1 MEPRYLT
8 VTALNR
14 YVKARL
20 DNDPH
25 LHHLLVL
32 GELSNVKYHYSGHCY
47 FTLKDEKSKINA
59 VMFSSQLKKVPFS
72 LEDGMKVIV
81 SCRLSAY
88 EPQGTYQLYVE
99 NLQVDGLGN
108 LYLAYEKRRLA
119 LEKEGLFLASHK
131 KAIPTYASKIGV
143 ITAMSGA
150 AIHDIV
156 QTIRGNCPS
165 AKIYFY
171 PSLVQGSQAPGN
183 LIARLKQADKDKL
196 DIIIIGRGGGSLED
210 LWAFNDEALART
222 IYAMHTPI
230 ISGVGHESDVTIC
243 DFVADARAATPTAAA
258 RLATFNQADLS
269 QWLDK
274 TNQALVTLMQHRL
287 TKEKEKIRFYASR
300 PIYQQPK
307 TLYASALMKLTQIN
321 EQLFTL
327 MKRRLQEDKHQL
339 YLQSLQLEDKMAGLV
354 RTETQR
360 LDHLSYLQSS
370 LMINKL
376 KTEKQLLLTKVKQL
390 NAFNPLNVLERGYT
404 LTYQDDKAI
413 TKKAMIDRTKPLEIQ
428 FVDGMVT
435 VQVKEG
441 QNEKD
446 EL

>member
-25 LHHLLVL
+25 LQHLLVQ

-47 FTLKDEKSKINA
+47 FTLKDERSKINA

-108 LYLAYEKRRLA
+108 LYLTYEKRRLA

-131 KAIPTYASKIGV
+131 KRIPAYASKIGV

-156 QTIRGNCPS
+156 ETARLNCPS
-165 AKIYFY
+165 VKIYFY
-171 PSLVQGSQAPGN
+171 PSLVQGANAPSN
-183 LIARLKQADKDKL
+183 LIASLKRADQDML
-196 DIIIIGRGGGSLED
+196 DVIIIGRGGGSLED

-222 IYAMHTPI
+222 IYAMKTPI

-258 RLATFNQADLS
+258 RLATFNQADFM
-269 QWLDK
+269 QWLDE
-274 TNQALVTLMQHRL
+274 TNEKMVTLVTNRIA
-287 TKEKEKIRFYASR
+287 KEKEKINFYASR

-307 TLYASALMKLTQIN
+307 ILYATELTKLTQTKK
-321 EQLFTL
+321 QLIAL
-327 MKRRLQEDKHQL
+327 MNQHLQNDQHLLHL
-339 YLQSLQLEDKMAGLV
+339 YSQHFYSQMDHLV
-354 RTETQR
+354 ETQTQQ
-360 LDHLSYLQSS
+360 LDHLSYLQGN
-370 LMINKL
+370 LMQSKIK
-376 KTEKQLLLTKVKQL
+376 KEKQMLFARLKQL
-390 NAFNPLNVLERGYT
+390 NALNPLNVLERGYT
-404 LTYQDDKAI
+404 LTYQDEKAI
-413 TKKAMIDRTKPLEIQ
+413 TKKTMIDQTKPLQIQ
-428 FVDGMVT
+428 FVDGLIT
-435 VQVKEG
+435 VQVKEES
-441 QNEKD
+441 NEKD